1 MILSSFVRLSL
12 ALPALVLWLGA
23 CGDGNTDVRHYRVKK
38 VAPVPGVATPVAAPG
53 EMPKAAPDLPPPP
66 SGPGFTWTVPDGW
79 KPAQAGSMRIASFV
93 VPTDAGDGDL
103 SVVRL
108 GGGAGGFVPNINRW
122 RGQIGL
128 APADEASIMAAAVE
142 GKAPVGP
149 FTALKLVNPDN
160 GKAMLAAVF
169 SLDSATLFVK
179 LTASAAVV
187 DGLEKPFTDF
197 CSSIAEAAK

>member
-1 MILSSFVRLSL
+1 VILSSSIRLSL

-38 VAPVPGVATPVAAPG
+38 VAQPAAATMPAAAPG
-53 EMPKAAPDLPPPP
+53 AMPAASPDLPPPP

-79 KPAQAGSMRIASFV
+79 KPASAGSMRIASFL

-128 APADEASIMAAAVE
+128 DAADEASIMAAAVD
-142 GKAPVGP
+142 GKAPVGA
-149 FTALKLVNPDN
+149 FQALKLVNPDN

-179 LTASAAVV
+179 LTAPAAVV